1 MTDQLLET
9 GSKLFGSRRRTDTL
23 VMIALLDQTYAR
35 ELTRLLDAP
44 LRSIQTILA
53 DLEKEGIVA
62 ARPVGRTRQVE
73 INPRYFAAAE
83 LRATLLRLGEADPRL
98 QEAAARR
105 RARPR
110 RSGRPL

>member
-1 MTDQLLET
+1 MIEQPLGT

-44 LRSIQTILA
+44 LRSIQVILA
-53 DLEKEGIVA
+53 DLEEEGIVA
-62 ARPVGRTRQVE
+62 ARPVGRTRQLE

-110 RSGRPL
+110 RSGKPL